1 MIISDLSYW
10 EDVAEAS
17 SIEGG
22 LSPDAIAAGYG
33 KVVFIVNNVSQKATN
48 LVKVS
53 TLNGD
58 ANAVA
63 NALNNLSV
71 KNNINFL

>member
-1 MIISDLSYW
+1 MIISDLTYW
-10 EDVAEAS
+10 DDVAETS

-22 LSPDAIAAGYG
+22 LSSDNIAAGYG
-33 KVVFIVNNVSQKATN
+33 KVFIIVNNVSQKATN
-48 LVKVS
+48 LVRVS

-63 NALNNLSV
+63 NALNDLTVNS
-71 KNNINFL
+71 KFNIL